1 MISLRKMNPGH
12 VLTSV
17 TVFGLSVVFAGA
29 AFFPFMSN
37 AVSADGSS
45 DASVPSDGSRIYD
58 SGTMVVDGYYGD
70 NNDYICDGYLT
81 DNVVSLAEGTNGYTL
96 PDTTDINTNNDDK
109 YLTNFHD
116 NCVGRY
122 GIPDDFGFQ
131 AYRMSD
137 FGLKSPDSDIY
148 YYIAEGTVAYSG
160 DAFNIDWK
168 IKAWHKDSADA
179 LGYDLPVTQVDIQRE
194 WDAGN
199 IIEGT
204 SWVREGI
211 IFSNMAPRWASGN
224 TDWDD
229 WRTACLRSQEKW
241 WLWHHRYDREQPCI
255 GLLVKDQNGNELA
268 TEYYYTDTVADVPL
282 FYEDT
287 DYFNIPGFIDYY
299 YNNFRINNTI
309 YHDYLQDGHRSL
321 RNYGVECQVWSGT
334 GDDRQSSDP
343 EIIWFGDIHNPSGKD
358 VDGIPLIEFL
368 SPVTPE
374 NNANDCTINSI
385 VYCYDVSDDYPRA
398 VGEAV
403 SRDLEIPDTADE
415 STADEQNDDSE
426 AVDDESSGKHSKK
439 DDTLSAGGIMVIAGA
454 ALSVISAVCIVIFL
468 VKLAKRK

>member
-70 NNDYICDGYLT
+70 NNVWNCDGYLT
-81 DNVVSLAEGTNGYTL
+81 DSVVSLAEGTNGYTL
-96 PDTTDINTNNDDK
+96 PDTTDINTNGDDG
-109 YLTNFHD
+109 YLNNFND

-122 GIPDDFGFQ
+122 GISDDFQG
-131 AYRMSD
+131 YRISD
-137 FGLKSPDSDIY
+137 YSVKSPDGDIY

-160 DAFNIDWK
+160 DTFNIDWK

-199 IIEGT
+199 IIEDS

-229 WRTACLRSQEKW
+229 WSSACLRSQETW
-241 WLWHHRYDREQPCI
+241 WLWHHRYDEDPFI
-255 GLLVKDQNGNELA
+255 NVLLQDQDGNEIVH
-268 TEYYYTDTVADVPL
+268 EQYYSDTVADVPL

-287 DYFNIPGFIDYY
+287 EYFNIPGFIVYFY
-299 YNNFRINNTI
+299 YNYRINNII
-309 YHDYLQDGHRSL
+309 YCDYLIDGHRSS
-321 RNYGVECQVWSGT
+321 RFYGAVCQVRSGT
-334 GDDRQSSDP
+334 GDDIQQSEP
-343 EIIWFGDIHNPSGKD
+343 KTVWAYYIKNPSEGV
-358 VDGIPLIEFL
+358 VDGVPLVEFL

-374 NNANDCTINSI
+374 NDADDYTRNKI
-385 VYCYDVSDDYPRA
+385 VYCYDVCDDYPRA

-415 STADEQNDDSE
+415 STADEQDVDSE

-454 ALSVISAVCIVIFL
+454 ALSVISAVFIVIFL

>member
-1 MISLRKMNPGH
+1 M
-12 VLTSV
+12 
-17 TVFGLSVVFAGA
+17 
-29 AFFPFMSN
+29 
-37 AVSADGSS
+37 
-45 DASVPSDGSRIYD
+45 
-58 SGTMVVDGYYGD
+58 
-70 NNDYICDGYLT
+70 
-81 DNVVSLAEGTNGYTL
+81 
-96 PDTTDINTNNDDK
+96 
-109 YLTNFHD
+109 
-116 NCVGRY
+116 
-122 GIPDDFGFQ
+122 
-131 AYRMSD
+131 
-137 FGLKSPDSDIY
+137 
-148 YYIAEGTVAYSG
+148 
-160 DAFNIDWK
+160 
-168 IKAWHKDSADA
+168 
-179 LGYDLPVTQVDIQRE
+179 DIQRE

-268 TEYYYTDTVADVPL
+268 TAYYYTDTVADVPL

-374 NNANDCTINSI
+374 NDADDYTINSI

-415 STADEQNDDSE
+415 STADEQDEDSE
-426 AVDDESSGKHSKK
+426 AVVDESSGNHSKK

-454 ALSVISAVCIVIFL
+454 ALSVISAVFIVIFL